1 MSSCRAEINFGHLG
15 IWNAGKNLDTGA
27 TALQHNALATLAGR
41 YIAFCPYNVVVCQN
55 FEGQAGNTQ
64 DALKGKADSLNSLLL
79 RRLRTGPQNLENR
92 CTCFFPLLFSDALC
106 MYCYC
111 KTKGEVLRK
120 KLSRKAAIG
129 NCHTDGFRAPAA
141 AAPASSG
148 LLAVE
153 LSHVPALP
161 HCTVSCRFPNTL
173 RLLAPTPTSSM
184 GQASTQQHYRHS
196 KTIGPNFQSRIML
209 TSRSWGNAVVAG
221 RERDAK
227 FCPYHMVTR

>member
-41 YIAFCPYNVVVCQN
+41 YIAFCPYNVAVCQN
-55 FEGQAGNTQ
+55 FVGQAGNTQ

-148 LLAVE
+148 LLAVGAFTCPR
-153 LSHVPALP
+153 STAL
-161 HCTVSCRFPNTL
+161 HGFLQVSQHSASSCPDPYQLNGSSKHATTLPSLQNYRPQFPVQNNAYQQIL
-173 RLLAPTPTSSM
+173 
-184 GQASTQQHYRHS
+184 GQCCGCWQ
-196 KTIGPNFQSRIML
+196 
-209 TSRSWGNAVVAG
+209 
-221 RERDAK
+221 REG
-227 FCPYHMVTR
+227 C